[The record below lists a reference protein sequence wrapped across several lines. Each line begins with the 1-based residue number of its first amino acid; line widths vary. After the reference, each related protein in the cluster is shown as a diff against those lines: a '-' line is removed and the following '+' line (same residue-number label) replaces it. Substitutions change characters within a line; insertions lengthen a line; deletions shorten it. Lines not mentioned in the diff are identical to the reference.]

1 MFGVPNAK
9 YLAFGTPN
17 GNALRITIW
26 KSHNLLWLK
35 AYNLAFGTPNGNAL
49 RITIWKSHNLLWLK
63 AYNKPLVKNPLS
75 VYLEYHILSNLVIV

>member
-1 MFGVPNAK
+1 MVFGVPNAK
-9 YLAFGTPN
+9 YFLVFGVPN
-17 GNALRITIW
+17 A
-26 KSHNLLWLK
+26 K
-35 AYNLAFGTPNGNAL
+35 YLAFGTPNGNAL